1 MGGAAKP
8 PGPAGADKP
17 AEGLRGPAGLAE
29 GEQAAQ
35 GPPKLDPPSTALS
48 SKVFSYFDDQVRILV
63 CLMPHPAASKETLV
77 KIRAATN
84 SEVQIGYTDAALT
97 MTDIKE
103 TKVAGKSWFTAVG
116 KLAASKMAVPSD
128 LWVDDTKI
136 KAEKDAK
143 ELRRLNRFRKAYEDI
158 LLHEQ
163 KHMTEAF
170 RYLTGDSLG
179 FKAAFGSESS
189 TLPDKAR
196 FTEVAKAAQTTAAAD
211 TGPIRSSA
219 KDWDDKDLS
228 DLRSRQR
235 ELYVTIDPG
244 KNPKIHY
251 HPPRDE

>member
-8 PGPAGADKP
+8 PGPVGAEKP

-35 GPPKLDPPSTALS
+35 GPPKLDPPSTALD
-48 SKVFSYFDDQVRILV
+48 SKVFSFFDERVRILV
-63 CLMPHPAASKETLV
+63 CLMPHPQETRETLV
-77 KIRAATN
+77 KIRAATS

-97 MTDIKE
+97 MTDVKE
-103 TKVAGKSWFTAVG
+103 TKVAGKSYFTAVG
-116 KLAASKMAVPSD
+116 KLAASKVAVPSD

-136 KAEKDAK
+136 KAEKDAR

-158 LLHEQ
+158 LLHER

-170 RYLTGDSLG
+170 RYLSAESLG
-179 FKAAFGSESS
+179 FNAAFGSQSS
-189 TLPDKAR
+189 ELPDRAA
-196 FTEVAKAAQTTAAAD
+196 FTDVAEAAETTAAAD
-211 TGPIRSSA
+211 GGPIRSSA
-219 KDWDDKDLS
+219 KDWDDKDLD
-228 DLRSRQR
+228 DLRGRQR

-244 KNPKIHY
+244 MNPKIHY